1 MPTSKTY
8 TLTNVQADHTIAAT
22 FKTVPVVRY
31 TITALAGPGG
41 TMDPSGIFMVD
52 AGTDI
57 LFTVIPDPGF
67 EIESITLDGVDVT
80 PDATD
85 L

>member
-8 TLTNVQADHTIAAT
+8 TLTNVQADHTVEAT
-22 FKTVPVVRY
+22 FKAVQVVRY

-41 TMDPSGIFMVD
+41 TMDPSGIFVVD

-57 LFTVIPDPGF
+57 LFAIAPDPGF
-67 EIESITLDGVDVT
+67 EIDTIKVDGVDVT
-80 PDATD
+80 ADAVD
-85 L
+85 A